1 MTDQDKASGSD
12 SERRMTRS
20 ITFRLNLWYALTFL
34 LSVAA
39 LFVALYFLVAA
50 AAQRQD
56 REIVESRLKEVAAV
70 YQSGGAIALRNWA
83 QRSED
88 ARREKVFI
96 RLVNQWNEALFLSAP
111 EDWVNYEPPR

>member
-1 MTDQDKASGSD
+1 MMDQDKAPD
-12 SERRMTRS
+12 DPSERRMTRS

-56 REIVESRLKEVAAV
+56 RAIVEARLKEVAAI
-70 YQSGGAIALRNWA
+70 YQNGGVIALRNWA
-83 QRSED
+83 QRSQE
-88 ARREKVFI
+88 ATREKVFLRI
-96 RLVNQWNEALFLSAP
+96 VN
-111 EDWVNYEPPR
+111 R

>member
-1 MTDQDKASGSD
+1 MI
-12 SERRMTRS
+12 RS

-50 AAQRQD
+50 AVQRQD
-56 REIVESRLKEVAAV
+56 REIVEARVKELAAT
-70 YQSGGAIALRNWA
+70 YNNGGSPALRSWT
-83 QRSED
+83 QRSND

-96 RLVNQWNEALFLSAP
+96 RVVSRWNEVLFLSAP
-111 EDWVNYEPPR
+111 EDWVNYEPPQFNFGV